1 MSGGLSFNI
10 GRSWRRESLA
20 VLDRLG
26 VWAALALLIAAA
38 SVLSPYFFSM
48 NNFLNILN
56 QSSVVGVT
64 AVGVTLVMI
73 TGGVDLS
80 VGSVI
85 SLSADICATVMNG
98 NDARIVLAVALG
110 IGAGAAVG
118 FVNGIL
124 VAKRNL
130 PSFILTLGTAAAVQG
145 LGLLYTGGTASGVIA
160 PWFQSMI
167 GGRPWGHI
175 PGVVLIFAAV
185 AAIGLLIQETT
196 ALGSRLYLV
205 GSNIRA
211 AYLSGIAVD
220 RVLILAYTLS
230 GAAAGIAGV
239 VLLGRVGVS
248 SAFAGQ
254 TYTFD
259 ALAAVLLGGTTFQG
273 GRGGIVGTL
282 AGVLILVVAFNL
294 VNILGLN
301 FNLQLVVKGVIIISA
316 AALYRLLNRAG

>member
-1 MSGGLSFNI
+1 MSGAVSFDVGNS
-10 GRSWRRESLA
+10 GWRKSLV

-26 VWAALALLIAAA
+26 VWAALALLVAVA
-38 SVLSPYFFSM
+38 SALSPYFFSI

-56 QSSVVGVT
+56 QSSVVGVA

-98 NDARIVLAVALG
+98 DNTRIVFAIALSV
-110 IGAGAAVG
+110 GAGAAVG
-118 FVNGIL
+118 LVNGVL

-145 LGLLYTGGTASGVIA
+145 LGLLYTGGTASGAVA
-160 PWFQSMI
+160 PWFESMI

-175 PGVVLIFAAV
+175 PGVVPVFIAV
-185 AAIGLLIQETT
+185 AAVGLLIQKTT
-196 ALGSRLYLV
+196 AFGSRLYLV

-211 AYLSGIAVD
+211 AYLSGIPVD
-220 RVLILAYTLS
+220 RVLIAAYTLS

-273 GRGGIVGTL
+273 GRGGILGTL

-301 FNLQLVVKGVIIISA
+301 FNLQLVTKGAIIVAA
-316 AALYRLLNRAG
+316 AALYRLLNRAA

>member
-1 MSGGLSFNI
+1 MSLSFNI

-26 VWAALALLIAAA
+26 IWAALALLVAVA
-38 SVLSPYFFSM
+38 SVLSPYFFSI

-56 QSSVVGVT
+56 QSSVVGIT

-73 TGGVDLS
+73 TGAVDLS

-98 NDARIVLAVALG
+98 NDARIVLAVTLA

-175 PGVVLIFAAV
+175 PGVVPIFVAV
-185 AAIGLLIQETT
+185 AACGLLIQNTT
-196 ALGSRLYLV
+196 AFGSRLYLV

-220 RVLILAYTLS
+220 RVLIVAFTLS
-230 GAAAGIAGV
+230 GAAAGVAGV

-282 AGVLILVVAFNL
+282 AGVLILVVSFNL

-301 FNLQLVVKGVIIISA
+301 FNLQLVVKGVIIIGA

>member
-1 MSGGLSFNI
+1 MSGHLSFDV
-10 GRSWRRESLA
+10 GRSLWRQSLA
-20 VLDRLG
+20 ALDRLG
-26 VWAALALLIAAA
+26 VWAALAVLIVVA
-38 SVLSPYFFSM
+38 SALSPYFFSL

-56 QSSVVGVT
+56 QSSVVGVA
-64 AVGVTLVMI
+64 AVGMTLVMI

-80 VGSVI
+80 IGSVI

-98 NDARIVLAVALG
+98 NDARIGLAVALS
-110 IGAGAAVG
+110 IAAGAAVG
-118 FVNGIL
+118 FVNGVL
-124 VAKRNL
+124 VAKRKL
-130 PSFILTLGTAAAVQG
+130 PSFILTLGAAAAVQG
-145 LGLLYTGGTASGVIA
+145 LGLLYTGGTASGAVA
-160 PWFQSMI
+160 PWFQNTI

-175 PGVVLIFAAV
+175 PGVVPIFLAV
-185 AAIGLLIQETT
+185 AAIGLTIQETSV
-196 ALGSRLYLV
+196 LGSRLYLV

-230 GAAAGIAGV
+230 GATASIAGV
-239 VLLGRVGVS
+239 ALLAGVGVS

-273 GRGGIVGTL
+273 GRGGILGTL

-301 FNLQLVVKGVIIISA
+301 FNLQLVLKGVIIIVA
-316 AALYRLLNRAG
+316 ATLYRLVNRAA

>member
-1 MSGGLSFNI
+1 MSGGLSFDV
-10 GRSWRRESLA
+10 GRSRWRKSLA
-20 VLDRLG
+20 ALGRLG
-26 VWAALALLIAAA
+26 VWAALALLVAVA
-38 SVLSPYFFSM
+38 SALSPYFFSI

-98 NDARIVLAVALG
+98 NDAHIVVAVALSV
-110 IGAGAAVG
+110 GAGAAVG
-118 FVNGIL
+118 FVNGVL

-145 LGLLYTGGTASGVIA
+145 LGLLYTGGTASGAVA
-160 PWFQSMI
+160 PWFQNTI

-175 PGVVLIFAAV
+175 PGVVPVFLAV
-185 AAIGLLIQETT
+185 AAAGLLIQETSS
-196 ALGSRLYLV
+196 LGRRLYLV

-220 RVLILAYTLS
+220 QVLILAYTLS
-230 GAAAGIAGV
+230 GTAAGIAGV
-239 VLLGRVGVS
+239 VLLARVGVS
-248 SAFAGQ
+248 SAFAGE

-282 AGVLILVVAFNL
+282 AGVLILIVAFNL

-316 AALYRLLNRAG
+316 ATLYRLLNRAG